1 MEQQK
6 NEELVALVKELK
18 ERNDFL
24 TKQNA
29 ELQAKLCRYE
39 HYGSPEY
46 FGTEVE
52 RLKDE
57 LREYDY
63 DYDQAVY
70 DDVWSWVKEKLDN
83 DELPHFTKERL
94 KEWLEERLY
103 TDDDVTGNGS
113 GSYTFNRE
121 EAKGYVGDNLDLMV
135 EAFKEFD
142 DTSRL
147 LDCLENFDFETID
160 VTIRC
165 YLLGQAIDEVLDEE
179 DFEEL
184 GISGIGG
191 FIGDDE

>member
-29 ELQAKLCRYE
+29 ELQTKLCRYE

-83 DELPHFTKERL
+83 DELPHFTKDKL
-94 KEWLEERLY
+94 KEEKLY
-103 TDDDVTGNGS
+103 TDDNVTGNGS
-113 GSYTFNRE
+113 GSYTFNRYTAEKYICHNIGYIFDKIKEIGYIVDEKSVLDAE
-121 EAKGYVGDNLDLMV
+121 ELDVTMRCALLNEAIDKVV
-135 EAFKEFD
+135 EFEIPEEFW
-142 DTSRL
+142 
-147 LDCLENFDFETID
+147 EMPTID
-160 VTIRC
+160 
-165 YLLGQAIDEVLDEE
+165 DDEE
-179 DFEEL
+179 E
-184 GISGIGG
+184 
-191 FIGDDE
+191 

>member
-1 MEQQK
+1 MEQQN

-29 ELQAKLCRYE
+29 ELQTKLCRYE

-83 DELPHFTKERL
+83 DELPHFTKDRL

-103 TDDDVTGNGS
+103 NDDNVTGNGS
-113 GSYTFNRE
+113 GSYTFNRYTAEKYICHNIEYIFDKIKEIGYIADESSVLEAE
-121 EAKGYVGDNLDLMV
+121 ELDVTMRCALLNEAIDKVV
-135 EAFKEFD
+135 EFEIPEEFW
-142 DTSRL
+142 
-147 LDCLENFDFETID
+147 EMPTID
-160 VTIRC
+160 
-165 YLLGQAIDEVLDEE
+165 DEE
-179 DFEEL
+179 EE
-184 GISGIGG
+184 
-191 FIGDDE
+191 

>member
-1 MEQQK
+1 MEQQN

-29 ELQAKLCRYE
+29 ELQAKLSRYE

-52 RLKDE
+52 RLKDR

-83 DELPHFTKERL
+83 DELPHLTKDEL
-94 KEWLEERLY
+94 KEWLEEELF
-103 TDDDVTGNGS
+103 TNDNVTGNGS
-113 GSYTFNRE
+113 GSYTFNRYTAE
-121 EAKGYVGDNLDLMV
+121 KYICHNIEYIFDKI
-135 EAFKEFD
+135 KEIGHID
-142 DTSRL
+142 D
-147 LDCLENFDFETID
+147 ENFIDPEELDVIMRCALLNEAIDKVVEDEIPEEFWETPTID
-160 VTIRC
+160 
-165 YLLGQAIDEVLDEE
+165 DEE
-179 DFEEL
+179 EE
-184 GISGIGG
+184 
-191 FIGDDE
+191 

>member
-1 MEQQK
+1 MKYNYLE
-6 NEELVALVKELK
+6 AVKEDIKNYLLD
-18 ERNDFL
+18 NI
-24 TKQNA
+24 
-29 ELQAKLCRYE
+29 
-39 HYGSPEY
+39 S
-46 FGTEVE
+46 
-52 RLKDE
+52 
-57 LREYDY
+57 EYDTS
-63 DYDQAVY
+63 DL
-70 DDVWSWVKEKLDN
+70 DDFKETLYEYLW
-83 DELPHFTKERL
+83 DE
-94 KEWLEERLY
+94 
-103 TDDDVTGNGS
+103 DSVTGNTS

-135 EAFKEFD
+135 EAFKEFG